1 MKRRF
6 FIILTIAVFLGI
18 GSTTEAASIGEKRS
32 FYVDR
37 SYDIIARQEITGVLQ
52 EVGRKA
58 YFYID
63 ENWWQTMS
71 LTEQSNTRSALRG
84 LSEEF
89 DNNIYSKITETYGY
103 EVRPGLDNDY
113 RITVLV
119 HPMKESAGGYFNSG
133 NQYSRLENPISN
145 EKEMIYLNSDYIS
158 TYLAKSFLAHE
169 LTHLI
174 TFNQKEVLRG
184 VTEDVWLN
192 EARADYAPTIIGY
205 DDNYA
210 RSNLKERVSV
220 FVKNPSDSLVEWQ
233 GLNKDYGALELFT
246 QYLVEHYSVKILVDS
261 LQYKGSGIDSL
272 NYALKKNGYSQDFG
286 QVFTDWTVA
295 VLLNNCSLGKK
306 YCFSNPNL
314 EKMKITPVLN
324 FLPINNK
331 STLGVSGT
339 TKNWQ
344 GNWTKFIGGNGTIKI
359 EFIGNPDNIFK
370 IPYVVNKTDGGYYI
384 DFMQLDE
391 RQRGEI
397 TVSEAESIIIIPSV
411 QTKTMGFINPE
422 VSVSYFWSASVV
434 ESPTDTKEVSSRYLE
449 KPITNM
455 SENELRAKI
464 AEIQTLLNQLLSQL
478 TGLIPVTPS
487 NVPARTSCDNI
498 SQTMNIG
505 SRGSSVSCLQEFLK
519 NQGADVYPEGLVTG
533 YFGNLTK
540 QAVIRFQEKYTSE
553 ILTPIGLSIGSG
565 YVGKMTLSK
574 INLLLTSM

>member
-1 MKRRF
+1 MKRF
-6 FIILTIAVFLGI
+6 FLILTITVFLGI
-18 GSTTEAASIGEKRS
+18 GSTTDAASIGEKRS

-37 SYDIIARQEITGVLQ
+37 SYDIIARQQVTGVLQ
-52 EVGRKA
+52 EIGRKA

-63 ENWWQTMS
+63 ENWWETMS
-71 LTEQSNTRSALRG
+71 LTEQSNIRSTLRG

-113 RITVLV
+113 LITILI

-133 NQYSRLENPISN
+133 NQYSRLENPSSN

-169 LTHLI
+169 LVHLI
-174 TFNQKEVLRG
+174 SFNQKEVLRG
-184 VTEDVWLN
+184 VNEEVWLN
-192 EARADYAPTIIGY
+192 EARADYAPTILGY
-205 DDNYA
+205 DDNYL
-210 RSNLKERVSV
+210 RSNLKERVGV
-220 FVKNPSDSLVEWQ
+220 FLKNPSDSLVEWQ
-233 GLNKDYGALELFT
+233 GQNKDYGALELFT
-246 QYLVEHYSVKILVDS
+246 QYLTEHYGVKILTDS
-261 LQYKGSGIDSL
+261 LQYKGNGIDSI

-314 EKMKITPVLN
+314 EKMKITPTLN
-324 FLPINNK
+324 FLPVSNK

-344 GNWTKFIGGNGTIKI
+344 GNWTKFIGGNGMIKI

-370 IPYVVNKTDGGYYI
+370 IPYVVNKKDGGYYV
-384 DFMQLDE
+384 DFMELDD

-397 TVSEAESIIIIPSV
+397 TVSEAESIIIMPSV

-422 VSVSYFWSASVV
+422 VSVSYFWSASVL
-434 ESPTDTKEVSSRYLE
+434 ESSADTKEVSSRYLD
-449 KPITNM
+449 KPIPNM
-455 SENELRAKI
+455 SENELKVKI
-464 AEIQTLLNQLLSQL
+464 AEIQALLTQLLSQL
-478 TGLIPVTPS
+478 TGLIPNIPNTP
-487 NVPARTSCDNI
+487 NVPVRASCDNI
-498 SQTMNIG
+498 LQSMNVG
-505 SRGSSVSCLQEFLK
+505 AKGSSVSCLQEFLK
-519 NQGADVYPEGLVTG
+519 NQGSDIYPEGIVSG

-540 QAVIRFQEKYTSE
+540 QAVIRFQEKYAPE
-553 ILTPIGLSIGSG
+553 ILTPVGLSNGSG
-565 YVGKMTLSK
+565 YVGKMTLNK
-574 INLLLTSM
+574 INSLLTK